1 MNVQTPSSSISS
13 LSDPANA
20 MVEQD
25 RQILQ
30 TSCATATH
38 DAEYY
43 FADGMVIFLVRFMCS
58 NVSFKLLWLIV
69 IAGGGQAI
77 QNPPVLSRA
86 GLGILQRPVRMPPS
100 AWRGRRGEDRRES
113 NPTGGGHCGRI

>member
-1 MNVQTPSSSISS
+1 MNVQTPSPSISS
-13 LSDPANA
+13 HPDPANVG
-20 MVEQD
+20 VERD
-25 RQILQ
+25 RQILE

-43 FADGMVIFLVRFMCS
+43 FADGMVIFLVRFLCS

-69 IAGGGQAI
+69 IAGGGQVI
-77 QNPPVLSRA
+77 QDPPIFSRA

-100 AWRGRRGEDRRES
+100 AWRGRRGEDGRES
-113 NPTGGGHCGRI
+113 HSTGWGHCGRI